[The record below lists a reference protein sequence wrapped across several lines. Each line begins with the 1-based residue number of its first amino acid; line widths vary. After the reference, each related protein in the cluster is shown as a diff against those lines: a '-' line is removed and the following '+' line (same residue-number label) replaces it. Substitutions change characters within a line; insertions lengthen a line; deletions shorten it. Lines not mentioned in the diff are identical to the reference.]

1 MNPDSPPPLG
11 RGSSVVMFG
20 LGLSAAHP
28 LHSVIIVIINS
39 IIIIIIINSIII
51 IINIYIYIY
60 TYVCMCIC
68 IYIYI
73 YIYISATLQTDS
85 SHTNILRVEI
95 SGASPAFLGDST
107 FVCFFGS
114 EESFLVRM
122 ECPAWC
128 SEGWRPLIAGCL
140 SLWTCGMD
148 LPVTRPV
155 WDSNP

>member
-28 LHSVIIVIINS
+28 LHSVIIIIINS

-60 TYVCMCIC
+60 THMYVCVYVY

-73 YIYISATLQTDS
+73 YIYTYRPLCKPTAHTLTS
-85 SHTNILRVEI
+85 SGSKSLVHRLR
-95 SGASPAFLGDST
+95 FLGIPHL
-107 FVCFFGS
+107 FVSLARRSLFWS
-114 EESFLVRM
+114 
-122 ECPAWC
+122 
-128 SEGWRPLIAGCL
+128 GWNAPHGAPKAG
-140 SLWTCGMD
+140 G
-148 LPVTRPV
+148 P
-155 WDSNP
+155 